1 MNDPNP
7 QQSGNVDS
15 ARQQILALVREI
27 ELLADSKASP
37 DLFYPEYLKRVAMA
51 LGADAAVVWL
61 LDDRQQLALK
71 HFVQRQPLG
80 IFETPQARAGYD
92 SLLREALQSGG
103 VRVYRPGDSRA
114 EGAPTQHVLIVGAL
128 QQGTKPLGVLQI
140 LQRTEAPE
148 SARAGYL
155 QFVEQMCAYVPRYL
169 KSFEQPAAALDVG
182 KEMQELRRVL
192 LELHRSL
199 SVLEVASVAAN
210 DGARFLGCD
219 RVSVLEQYGAHPVVR
234 AISGQEAVNSRSNL
248 VRLMTRLTEQ
258 VLATGEPLRYAG
270 KPEGLAPQIE
280 EPLAEFLD
288 VSRSRLLTIV
298 PVLRPDPS
306 PGTTPGTSAADSRKA
321 AERKRPLGALIIE
334 QVTDSRLRADFET
347 RLEVLTEHVAQALVN
362 AQEHQKIPFLPVW
375 EFVGEQTALLKGRR
389 LAQTIAALVA
399 IAAVI
404 ACLTFVPWDYR
415 VEGKGRMMPADRQNV
430 FAPWDGKV
438 VEIAVS
444 SGQQVEKGQ
453 LLLRLQN
460 EELHA
465 RWLTTASELNEK
477 KKQLLAQQEEL
488 AKSTRS
494 NLPRDEVAR
503 LRGKTAMT
511 QIEVEGAEQRLAAIT
526 DLEKSLVVHAP
537 IAGVVATFQIR
548 ESLANRPVRRGELL
562 LEVMNQEGAW
572 RLELEVPEPRLGHI
586 LIGQEQLQT
595 PNLPIEF
602 VLATATEK
610 TLPARLESTATRSA
624 SSEEGGTVV
633 EVFASLDTDQLPH
646 RRIGAEV
653 TAKINCGRRSLGYV
667 LFGDVIEF
675 IRKRLWL

>member
-1 MNDPNP
+1 
-7 QQSGNVDS
+7 
-15 ARQQILALVREI
+15 
-27 ELLADSKASP
+27 
-37 DLFYPEYLKRVAMA
+37 MA

-61 LDDRQQLALK
+61 LDDRQQLSLK
-71 HFVQRQPLG
+71 HFVQRMPLG
-80 IFETPQARAGYD
+80 IFEEPQARTSYE

-103 VRVYRPGDSRA
+103 VRVYRPGDSRT

-148 SARAGYL
+148 AARAGYL
-155 QFVEQMCAYVPRYL
+155 QFVEQMCAFVPRYL
-169 KSFEQPAAALDVG
+169 SGFEQPADALDAG
-182 KEMQELRRVL
+182 KEMQELRRML
-192 LELHRSL
+192 LELHGSL
-199 SVLEVASVAAN
+199 SVTQVASVAAN
-210 DGARFLGCD
+210 DGAKFLGCD
-219 RVSVLEQYGAHPVVR
+219 RVSVLEQYGVRLIVR
-234 AISGQEAVNSRSNL
+234 AVSGQEAVNPRSNL

-298 PVLRPDPS
+298 PVMRPEPAPGS
-306 PGTTPGTSAADSRKA
+306 PQSAAANDPLKKA
-321 AERKRPLGALIIE
+321 EKKRPLGALIVE
-334 QVTDSRLRADFET
+334 QVTDSRLRPDFET

-362 AQEHQKIPFLPVW
+362 AQEHQQIPLLSVW
-375 EFVGEQTALLKGRR
+375 KFVGEQTALLKGRR
-389 LAQTIAALVA
+389 LAQTLAALAGVA
-399 IAAVI
+399 IVLAALAI
-404 ACLTFVPWDYR
+404 VPWDYR
-415 VEGKGRMMPADRQNV
+415 VEGKGRLMPVVRQNV

-438 VEIAVS
+438 VEIHVE

-465 RWLTTASELNEK
+465 RWLMTASELQEK
-477 KKQLLAQQEEL
+477 QTQFLAQRQELTE
-488 AKSTRS
+488 SSQNITREEVTRS
-494 NLPRDEVAR
+494 
-503 LRGKTAMT
+503 RGKIAQT
-511 QIEVEGAEQRLAAIT
+511 EVEIKGAKQRLEALT
-526 DLEKSLVVHAP
+526 ELEKSLVVHAP
-537 IAGVVATFQIR
+537 ISGVVATFQLG
-548 ESLANRPVRRGELL
+548 EMLANRPVRRGELL
-562 LEVMNQEGAW
+562 LEVMDQTGAW
-572 RLELEVPEPRLGHI
+572 RLELEVPEQRLGHI

-602 VLATATEK
+602 VLATASEK
-610 TLPARLESTATRSA
+610 TLPAQLESTATRSA

-633 EVFASLDTDQLPH
+633 EVFASLDTAELPH

-653 TAKINCGRRSLGYV
+653 TAKINCGQRSLGYV
-667 LFGDVIEF
+667 LFGDVLEF